1 MCQYLIEG
9 DLMDPTVSK
18 EKDKDKRFDFCT
30 LGLDKDDN
38 IAPVYREKDIVA
50 FMDAN
55 PAVDEGHVLVVPIR
69 HYSLF
74 TDMPPEEFAQ
84 LALVVQ
90 KIAAAVKRTYH
101 TNSVKIEI
109 FDGQDT
115 GGTVNHLHVHVIP
128 RYENDGFEPN
138 SGKPVYW
145 KTYSERHN
153 GAKLSLDQLRS
164 VAKKIAENI
173 PK

>member
-1 MCQYLIEG
+1 MGLA
-9 DLMDPTVSK
+9 VSK
-18 EKDKDKRFDFCT
+18 EKDEDKRFDFCV
-30 LGLDKDDN
+30 LGLDRDDN
-38 IAPVYREKDIVA
+38 IATVYREDGVVA

-55 PAVDEGHVLVVPIR
+55 PAVDEGHVLVVPVK

-74 TDMPPEEFAQ
+74 TDMPPEEFAR

-90 KIAAAVKRTYH
+90 KVAAAVKRTYN
-101 TNSVKIEI
+101 TDSVKIEI
-109 FDGQDT
+109 FDGRDT
-115 GGTVNHLHVHVIP
+115 GGTVNHLHIHVIP

-153 GAKLSLDQLRS
+153 GAKLSLDELRS
-164 VAKKIAENI
+164 VAKKIAENM

>member
-1 MCQYLIEG
+1 MS
-9 DLMDPTVSK
+9 PTVSK
-18 EKDKDKRFDFCT
+18 EKDEDKRFDFCKLE
-30 LGLDKDDN
+30 LGKDDN
-38 IAPVYREKDIVA
+38 IATVYREDGVVA

-55 PAVDEGHVLVVPIR
+55 PAVNEGHVLVVPVK
-69 HYSLF
+69 HYSFL

-84 LALVVQ
+84 LALVVW
-90 KIAAAVKRTYH
+90 KIAAAVKRTYN

-109 FDGQDT
+109 FDGQGT
-115 GGTVNHLHVHVIP
+115 GGTVNHLHIHVIP
-128 RYENDGFEPN
+128 RYKNDGFEPS

-153 GAKLSLDQLRS
+153 GAKLSLDELRS
-164 VAKKIAENI
+164 VAKKIAENM

>member
-1 MCQYLIEG
+1 MGLA
-9 DLMDPTVSK
+9 VSK
-18 EKDKDKRFDFCT
+18 EKKKDNRFDFCALNLNEDT
-30 LGLDKDDN
+30 N
-38 IAPVYREKDIVA
+38 IATVYRENGIVA

-55 PAVDEGHVLVVPIR
+55 PAVDEGHVLVVPVK

-74 TDMPPEEFAQ
+74 TDMPPEEFAK
-84 LALVVQ
+84 LMLVVQ
-90 KIAAAVKRTYH
+90 KIAIAVKRTYN
-101 TNSVKIEI
+101 TDSVKIEI
-109 FDGQDT
+109 FDGQGT

-128 RYENDGFEPN
+128 RYPNDGFEPT

-153 GAKLSLDQLRS
+153 GAKPSPDQLRAP
-164 VAKKIAENI
+164 AKKIAENV

>member
-1 MCQYLIEG
+1 MSLSK
-9 DLMDPTVSK
+9 SK
-18 EKDKDKRFDFCT
+18 EDKRFDFCT
-30 LGLDKDDN
+30 LGLEKDDN
-38 IAPVYREKDIVA
+38 IATVYREKDIVA

-55 PAVDEGHVLVVPIR
+55 PAVDEGHVLVVPVK
-69 HYSLF
+69 HYSLL
-74 TDMPPEEFAQ
+74 TDMPPEEFAK

-90 KIAAAVKRTYH
+90 KIAAAVKRTYN

-109 FDGQDT
+109 FDGQGT

-128 RYENDGFEPN
+128 RYENDGFEPS

-153 GAKLSLDQLRS
+153 GEKLSLDQLRS
-164 VAKKIAENI
+164 VAKRIAEKV

>member
-1 MCQYLIEG
+1 VG
-9 DLMDPTVSK
+9 PTVSK
-18 EKDKDKRFDFCT
+18 EKDEDKRFDFCKLE
-30 LGLDKDDN
+30 LGKDDN
-38 IAPVYREKDIVA
+38 IATVYREDGVVA

-55 PAVDEGHVLVVPIR
+55 PAVNEGHVLVVPVK
-69 HYSLF
+69 HYSLL

-84 LALVVQ
+84 LALVVW
-90 KIAAAVKRTYH
+90 KIAVAVKRTYN

-109 FDGQDT
+109 FDGKGT
-115 GGTVNHLHVHVIP
+115 GGTVNHLHIHVIP

-153 GAKLSLDQLRS
+153 GAKPSLDQLRS